1 MELKYKDNYYDV
13 DLDITEAQPQTL
25 EQEGISFSLDFLSIT
40 FSGEGGQLL
49 DIISEE
55 TYFALKSAAIEALI
69 DDTF

>member
-13 DLDITEAQPQTL
+13 DLDITEAQSQTL
-25 EQEGISFSLDFLSIT
+25 EQEGIPFSLDFLSIT
-40 FSGEGGQLL
+40 FAGEGGQLL

-55 TYFALKSAAIEALI
+55 TYYALKSAALEALI